1 MTLANSE
8 SAVDAVPALDIDTVS
23 KSYGPV
29 RALIDVSLE
38 VYPGEVVALLGD
50 NGAGKSTLVK
60 IIAGSVIPD
69 SGIIRVDGKPADIR
83 GPDDARRLGIETV
96 YQNLALC
103 DDLDVSANL
112 FLNRELR
119 TPGFVG
125 RVLGWMDRA
134 RMYRETMQI
143 LSHLKIDIKNPRQE
157 VARLSGGQRQA
168 IAVGKAVAWGQHI
181 VLMDEPV
188 AALGVKESRQ
198 VLALVDRLRGEG
210 VAVLIISHN
219 MEDVMDV
226 CDRAVVLRQ
235 GRKVADVRISEATRQ
250 DLVHYITTGEA
261 LATESSFD

>member
-1 MTLANSE
+1 MSREKTERGPGGA
-8 SAVDAVPALDIDTVS
+8 PALDINEVS

-29 RALIDVSLE
+29 RALSGVSLK
-38 VYPGEVVALLGD
+38 VHPGEVVALLGD

-69 SGIIRVDGKPADIR
+69 SGTISVDGKVADVR
-83 GPDDARRLGIETV
+83 GPEDARRLGIETV

-119 TPGFVG
+119 APGFAG
-125 RVLGWMDRA
+125 KVLGWMDRA
-134 RMYRETMQI
+134 KMYRETMQI
-143 LSHLKIDIKNPRQE
+143 LSHLKIDIKSPRQE

-198 VLALVDRLRGEG
+198 VLALVDRLRSEG

-235 GRKVADVRISEATRQ
+235 GRKVADVEIKSATRQ

-261 LATESSFD
+261 PDVRPAKH

>member
-1 MTLANSE
+1 MSE
-8 SAVDAVPALDIDTVS
+8 TDAAGGAPALAVASLS
-23 KSYGPV
+23 KSYGAV
-29 RALIDVSLE
+29 RALSDVSMQ
-38 VYPGEVVALLGD
+38 VYAGEVVALLGD

-60 IIAGSVIPD
+60 IIAGSVMPD
-69 SGIIRVDGKPADIR
+69 TGTVSVDGAIAEIR
-83 GPDDARRLGIETV
+83 GPDDSRRLGIETV

-103 DDLDVSANL
+103 DELDVSANL
-112 FLNRELR
+112 FLNREIR
-119 TPGFVG
+119 TSGILG
-125 RVLGWMDRA
+125 RVFGWMDR
-134 RMYRETMQI
+134 RVMHRETLQI
-143 LSHLKIDIKNPRQE
+143 LSHLKIDIKDPRQE

-198 VLALVDRLRGEG
+198 VLALVERLRDQG

-235 GRKVADVRISEATRQ
+235 GHKVADLRIVEATRE
-250 DLVHYITTGEA
+250 DLVHYITTGEPRSGGRGA
-261 LATESSFD
+261 A